1 VTERNINSHP
11 GDREFGLAGL
21 GHTR

>member
-1 VTERNINSHP
+1 VTERNIDGHP
-11 GDREFGLAGL
+11 GNREFELAGL